1 MMGTAE
7 HTPIQI
13 LTQRSPDMRPI
24 SEEARQ
30 KIIQLM
36 ARYPRKQSALLPAL
50 FVAQADH
57 GYVTHGAIL
66 DVARMM
72 DLHPTEVEG
81 VATFYTM
88 YAKKPVGEHVLQVCT
103 TLSCALCGG
112 ITLLHYLE
120 DKLGIK
126 AGQTTPDGKFT
137 LIPVECL
144 AACGTAP
151 MMQVNDL
158 YVENLTLEQAD
169 ALIDELQNKPGN
181 YGREIA
187 GAYDPRYKGLGSGT
201 RYSSIGHEN
210 TPAAG
215 TGLNDNHGCNQ

>member
-1 MMGTAE
+1 MTDTSE

-13 LTQRSPDMRPI
+13 LTRRSPDMRPL
-24 SEEARQ
+24 SGEARG
-30 KIIQLM
+30 KIADLVR
-36 ARYPRKQSALLPAL
+36 RYPRKQSALLPAL

-66 DVARMM
+66 DIAKTM
-72 DLHPTEVEG
+72 DMNPTEVEG

-88 YAKKPVGEHVLQVCT
+88 FAKKPVGEYVLQVCT

-112 ITLLHYLE
+112 VELLHHLE
-120 DKLGIK
+120 EKLGVK

-144 AACGTAP
+144 ASCGTAP

-158 YVENLTLEQAD
+158 YVERLTPESAD
-169 ALIDELQNKPGN
+169 ALIDELRAKPGN

-187 GAYDPRYKGLGSGT
+187 GAYDPNYKGLSSGT

-210 TPAAG
+210 TPSAG
-215 TGLNDNHGCNQ
+215 TGMNDNHEWDK

>member
-1 MMGTAE
+1 MTETSE

-13 LTQRSPDMRPI
+13 LTRRSPDMRPL
-24 SEEARQ
+24 SEEAKAR
-30 KIIQLM
+30 IIQLM
-36 ARYPRKQSALLPAL
+36 GRYPRKQSALLPAL

-57 GYVTHGAIL
+57 GYVTHGGIL
-66 DVARMM
+66 DIAKMM
-72 DLHPTEVEG
+72 DMHPTEVEG

-88 YAKKPVGEHVLQVCT
+88 YAKKPVGEYVLQVCT

-112 ITLLHYLE
+112 LTLLHHLE
-120 DKLGIK
+120 EKLGIRS
-126 AGQTTPDGKFT
+126 GQTTADGKFT
-137 LIPVECL
+137 LMPVECL

-158 YVENLTLEQAD
+158 YVENLTLDQAD
-169 ALIDELQNKPGN
+169 ALIDELRAKPGN
-181 YGREIA
+181 YGREMA

-201 RYSSIGHEN
+201 RYSSIGPEN

-215 TGLNDNHGCNQ
+215 TGLNDNHELGQ